1 MFPRKSILRVGA
13 ALAVIVA
20 GSIGLPAFGVLP
32 LATDRMPRSD
42 CSRVSA
48 EAHGE
53 CKPTGDLADV
63 VASTKPAVVSIT
75 AKYLDRAGA
84 AHVGADDPQVP
95 SRRGAVLT
103 TSQGAGFFVSA
114 DGYIVT
120 NQHVVE
126 TSRTAEVMMADG
138 MSYKAKVIASDPRTD
153 LALLKIDGPNDFLFV
168 KFAER
173 PARVGQRVFAVGNPF
188 GFEGSVTAGI
198 VSALDRHVDV
208 DGGSSDD
215 LIQID
220 AALNRGNSGGP
231 TFDLDGNVVGVNTLI
246 FSPSGGSVGLG
257 FAVPAQTVRRVIAQL
272 KTAHAVQRGWFGVR
286 SQAVTPAIAEALG
299 LSDAWGAL
307 VTEASGPAA
316 EVGIVP
322 EDVIS
327 SMNGER
333 IKDNFDLA
341 RRLDMLPPGTTVHV
355 GIVHEGAVTTIAVEL
370 GETPPSLQPEAATA
384 IELPASDSGAL
395 NLGLTLAPTSAFAT
409 ADAGEKNGLV
419 VLAIEPGRLG
429 ADLGIDP
436 GDIILDVGGKPMQTP
451 DEFQDALHDAHA
463 AGRPSTLMRVR
474 SGDTTRF
481 VVVPFDAA

>member
-1 MFPRKSILRVGA
+1 
-13 ALAVIVA
+13 
-20 GSIGLPAFGVLP
+20 
-32 LATDRMPRSD
+32 
-42 CSRVSA
+42 VSA
-48 EAHGE
+48 GAQGE
-53 CKPTGDLADV
+53 CKPAGDLADV

-75 AKYLDRAGA
+75 AKYLDRADA
-84 AHVGADDPQVP
+84 AHVGTDDPQVP
-95 SRRGAVLT
+95 SRRVVVLT

-126 TSRTAEVMMADG
+126 TSRSAEIMMADG
-138 MSYKAKVIASDPRTD
+138 MSYKAKVIASDPRSD
-153 LALLKIDGPNDFLFV
+153 LALLKIDGQNDFPFV

-173 PARVGQRVFAVGNPF
+173 PAREGQRVFAVGNPF

-208 DGGSSDD
+208 DGGSNDD

-220 AALNRGNSGGP
+220 AALNIGNSGGP

-246 FSPSGGSVGLG
+246 YSPSGGSVGLG
-257 FAVPAQTVRRVIAQL
+257 FAVPAQTVSRVITQL
-272 KTAHAVQRGWFGVR
+272 KTVHAVQRGWFGVQ

-299 LSDAWGAL
+299 LGKAWGAL
-307 VTEASGPAA
+307 VAEASGPAA

-322 EDVIS
+322 GDVIS

-333 IKDNFDLA
+333 IKDNFDLT
-341 RRLDMLPPGTTVHV
+341 RRIDMLPPGTTVHV
-355 GIVHEGAVTTIAVEL
+355 GLVHEGAVTTIAVEL
-370 GETPPSLQPEAATA
+370 GETPPSIQPETA
-384 IELPASDSGAL
+384 MAIDLPASNSAL
-395 NLGLTLAPTSAFAT
+395 NLGLTLAPISAFAS
-409 ADAGEKNGLV
+409 ADAGEKNGLL
-419 VLAIEPGRLG
+419 VLAIEPDRLG

-436 GDIILDVGGKPMQTP
+436 GDIILDVGGRPMQTP
-451 DEFQDALHDAHA
+451 DEFQDALQDAHA

-474 SGDTTRF
+474 SGDTIRF